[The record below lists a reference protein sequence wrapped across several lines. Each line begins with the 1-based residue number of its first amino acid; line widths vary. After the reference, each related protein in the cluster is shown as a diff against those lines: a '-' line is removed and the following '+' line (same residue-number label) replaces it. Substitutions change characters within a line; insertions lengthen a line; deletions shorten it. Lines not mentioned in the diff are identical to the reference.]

1 MIATR
6 YAEQW
11 VGQVQ
16 SGQERA
22 HRLNKPGIAVDV
34 ERDSPLQ
41 DVVKRQGA
49 VPPQM
54 LSHTSHMRTNSWAKN
69 TDLGRVAAPG
79 ATAELAITMEA
90 DENALAKYGLCML
103 DVPGG
108 KLLNKDR
115 LRQGAASLELI
126 RRRLQLSP
134 IVYHPRPAAR
144 RTDRRLKHEWKALDP

>member
-1 MIATR
+1 
-6 YAEQW
+6 
-11 VGQVQ
+11 
-16 SGQERA
+16 
-22 HRLNKPGIAVDV
+22 
-34 ERDSPLQ
+34 
-41 DVVKRQGA
+41 
-49 VPPQM
+49 
-54 LSHTSHMRTNSWAKN
+54 MRTNSWAKN

-103 DVPGG
+103 DMPGR
-108 KLLNKDR
+108 KLLNKHR
-115 LRQGAASLELI
+115 LREGTASLELI

>member
-1 MIATR
+1 
-6 YAEQW
+6 
-11 VGQVQ
+11 
-16 SGQERA
+16 
-22 HRLNKPGIAVDV
+22 
-34 ERDSPLQ
+34 
-41 DVVKRQGA
+41 

-54 LSHTSHMRTNSWAKN
+54 LSHTSHMRTNNWAKN
-69 TDLGRVAAPG
+69 TELGRVATPG

-115 LRQGAASLELI
+115 LRECAASLELI
-126 RRRLQLSP
+126 RRRLQLSE

-144 RTDRRLKHEWKALDP
+144 RTDCRLEHEWKALDP